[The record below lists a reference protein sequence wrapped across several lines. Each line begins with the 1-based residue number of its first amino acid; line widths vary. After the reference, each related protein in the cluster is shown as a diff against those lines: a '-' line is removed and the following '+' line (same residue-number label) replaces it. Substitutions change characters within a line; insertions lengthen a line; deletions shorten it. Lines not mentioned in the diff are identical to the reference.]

1 MPSRKK
7 YMERLRKRRNELNMG
22 TEYVAEQL
30 NCSAATILAY
40 ERGDRIPPLG
50 RIKPLAELY
59 GMSIEAAGQFRIC
72 PDTRILIKTT

>member
-50 RIKPLAELY
+50 HIKPLAELY
-59 GMSIEAAGQFRIC
+59 GMSIEELFFSDDDEKQ
-72 PDTRILIKTT
+72 

>member
-1 MPSRKK
+1 MPSKK
-7 YMERLRKRRNELNMG
+7 NYVERLRKRRNELNMS

-59 GMSIEAAGQFRIC
+59 GMSIEELFFSDETKQ
-72 PDTRILIKTT
+72 K

>member
-7 YMERLRKRRNELNMG
+7 YMERLRKRRNELNMS

-40 ERGDRIPPLG
+40 DRGDRIPPLG

-59 GMSIEAAGQFRIC
+59 GMSIEELFFSDDNEKQ
-72 PDTRILIKTT
+72 

>member
-40 ERGDRIPPLG
+40 ERGDRIPPL
-50 RIKPLAELY
+50 AELY
-59 GMSIEAAGQFRIC
+59 GMSIEELFFSDDDEKQ
-72 PDTRILIKTT
+72 